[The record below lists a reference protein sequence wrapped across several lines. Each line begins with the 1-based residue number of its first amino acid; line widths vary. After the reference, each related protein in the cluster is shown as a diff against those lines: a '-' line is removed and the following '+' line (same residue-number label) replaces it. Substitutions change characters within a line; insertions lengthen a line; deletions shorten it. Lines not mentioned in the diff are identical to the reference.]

1 MIEIAPPTA
10 DTVRHP
16 RGTWLIPDTG
26 NPIAHRDLMMRMAER
41 RVVLLG
47 ETHDIAEIHRWQ
59 LHILAALHLYRP
71 NLAVAFEMFPRR
83 LQPVLDA
90 WIEGCFDAT
99 TFLQTCE
106 WSQIWGFDPNLYF
119 PLFHFCRQH
128 RIRMVAMNC
137 PRPLVSRVGREGWAA
152 IPEDERDG
160 VTPARPAT
168 DDHRRYLFD
177 LIGAA
182 GGAIAALDP
191 SFDRFV
197 RAQQVWDRAF
207 ACTIAEALADG
218 GPPLV
223 VGILGRG
230 HVEYGHGTPF
240 QLADLGIADV
250 AVLLPTHADSLAL
263 KRNRGIADAVF
274 RLDEP
279 DPPQTARTTPPGRTA
294 A

>member
-182 GGAIAALDP
+182 GAQSRRSTRASIGSFGRSRSGIGP
-191 SFDRFV
+191 SPAPSLRP
-197 RAQQVWDRAF
+197 WP
-207 ACTIAEALADG
+207 TG
-218 GPPLV
+218 TSLV

>member
-1 MIEIAPPTA
+1 LIEIAPPTTA
-10 DTVRHP
+10 TVRHP

-26 NPIAHRDLMMRMAER
+26 APIAHRDLMMRMAER

-59 LHILAALHLYRP
+59 LHILVALQLYRP

-90 WIEGCFDAT
+90 WIEGCFDT
-99 TFLQTCE
+99 KTFLQTCE
-106 WSQIWGFDPNLYF
+106 WSQIWGFDPDLYL

-137 PRPLVSRVGREGWAA
+137 SRPLVTRVGREGWAA
-152 IPEDERDG
+152 IPEHERDG

-168 DDHRRYLFD
+168 DAHRRYLFG

-207 ACTIAEALADG
+207 ACNIATALAEG

-263 KRNRGIADAVF
+263 GRNRGIADAVF

-279 DPPQTARTTPPGRTA
+279 DPPQTARTTPPGWTA